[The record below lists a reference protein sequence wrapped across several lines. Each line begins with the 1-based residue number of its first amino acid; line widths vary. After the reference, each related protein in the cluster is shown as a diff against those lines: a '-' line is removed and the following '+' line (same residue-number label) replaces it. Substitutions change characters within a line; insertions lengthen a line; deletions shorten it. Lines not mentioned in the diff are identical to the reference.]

1 MSRLFFTNLDNK
13 SPIEFRE
20 RSSMM
25 EIEKRMIKYKV
36 EDQMLD
42 EDVEGFTQDT
52 VFFNYH

>member
-1 MSRLFFTNLDNK
+1 
-13 SPIEFRE
+13 
-20 RSSMM
+20 MM